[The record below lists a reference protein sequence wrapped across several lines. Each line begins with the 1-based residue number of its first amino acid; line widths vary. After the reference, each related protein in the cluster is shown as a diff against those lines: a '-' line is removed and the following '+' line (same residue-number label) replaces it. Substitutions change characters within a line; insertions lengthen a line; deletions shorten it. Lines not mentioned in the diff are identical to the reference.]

1 MTLSN
6 RIFKPF
12 ETLIKPLD
20 LPITKIPDKGP
31 VFVVLHFAKMF
42 KGVLAAVSVLSIVS
56 ALFTILLV
64 WSLAYVVDGVVSSGA
79 AQFVSEN
86 AVLLILLA
94 VLIAVVDPTLS
105 FIKGAFSQQTAG
117 TLLPAAM
124 RWQSHKA
131 VESQDVEFFEDT
143 YAGQVASRIEQVTG
157 SVQQQMFLA
166 VHQIPAITIEFVG
179 SVGLMLFLAWQLAL
193 PVLVWIVLNVL
204 LAFWAVPSFIK
215 RSGKVAEA
223 SSRATGVMTDVYGNI
238 ALVKAYSAE
247 ASESDAIRKVLSDGI
262 DTRHAETRQ
271 YVIYET
277 AMRLLNALLAISI
290 FVMGIWGMVKDF
302 VSVGDFVA
310 AVTITRAMIG
320 SSYAFLGLG
329 YSVSQTLGTIRD
341 AMPVLT
347 SEPSVYD
354 KPDAKPF
361 IIGKGEIVFDNVC
374 YAYNNKSA
382 NDEDNEESTE
392 GVMVSRVINNFSLH
406 IKPNE
411 KVGLIGVSGAG
422 KSTLIALLLRLR
434 DVDSGSIK
442 VDNQDV
448 RDVTQMSLRKEIGV
462 ISQDAFLLNRS
473 VRDNVRYGARYA
485 TDEAIEN
492 ALDLAEALEFVSDM
506 RDKDGRRGLDA
517 MVGDKGVKLSGGQ
530 RQRLAIARVIL
541 KDAEILLLDEATS
554 ALDSE
559 AEAEIQRNLKRI
571 MQNKTTVVIAHRLS
585 TIAEMDRLIVIDSG
599 TIVEEGTHA
608 ELVRAKGLYE
618 KLWKRQSGGFLPTE
632 LGLTV

>member
-1 MTLSN
+1 
-6 RIFKPF
+6 
-12 ETLIKPLD
+12 
-20 LPITKIPDKGP
+20 
-31 VFVVLHFAKMF
+31 VL
-42 KGVLAAVSVLSIVS
+42 V
-56 ALFTILLV
+56 
-64 WSLAYVVDGVVSSGA
+64 
-79 AQFVSEN
+79 
-86 AVLLILLA
+86 
-94 VLIAVVDPTLS
+94 AVVDPALS

-166 VHQIPAITIEFVG
+166 VHQIPAISIEFIG
-179 SVGLMLFLAWQLAL
+179 SIGLMLYLAWQLAV
-193 PVLVWIVLNVL
+193 PVLVWIVLNIL
-204 LAFWAVPSFIK
+204 LAYWAIPAFIK
-215 RSGKVAEA
+215 RSARVAEA
-223 SSRATGVMTDVYGNI
+223 SSRATGVMTDVYGNM

-271 YVIYET
+271 YVIFET
-277 AMRLLNALLAISI
+277 TMRLLNALLAISI
-290 FVMGIWGMVKDF
+290 FVVGISGMVNDF

-329 YSVSQTLGTIRD
+329 FSVSQTLGTIRD

-347 SEPSVYD
+347 SEPLVYD
-354 KPDAKPF
+354 KPDARPF
-361 IIGKGEIVFDNVC
+361 RINNGEIVFDNVC
-374 YAYNNKSA
+374 YAYNKKA
-382 NDEDNEESTE
+382 TEPEDNDEPVEHIQASP
-392 GVMVSRVINNFSLH
+392 VINNFSLH

-434 DVDSGSIK
+434 EVDSGSIK

-448 RDVTQMSLRKEIGV
+448 RDVTQMSLRKELGV

-473 VRDNVRYGARYA
+473 VRDNVRYGAPGA

-492 ALDLAEALEFVSDM
+492 ALDLAEALEFVRDM
-506 RDKDGRRGLDA
+506 RDKDGQQGLDA

-559 AEAEIQRNLKRI
+559 AEAEIQHNLKRI

-608 ELVRAKGLYE
+608 ELVRANGLYE
-618 KLWKRQSGGFLPTE
+618 KLWKRQSGGFLPTDH
-632 LGLTV
+632 GLSG